1 MDSLKIK
8 LAVMNFL
15 QFAIWGSYLTTMGV
29 FLGSEKVNLG
39 TKIGN
44 FYAAQGWVSLFFP
57 ALMGMVADRWIQAQL
72 LYQICHFLSALFMI
86 GVGFIGIYNPSFYP
100 LFTCFFFAIGFYMAT
115 LSLSYAVAYN
125 ALEKKGYDTEKSFP
139 PIRFFGTAGFIVT
152 MWIVD
157 LCKLISTPYQ
167 FFVAGGIGIVLTLY
181 AFIVPKCEINKDQVQ
196 QSFISRLG
204 LDAFK
209 LFREYKMA
217 AFFIF
222 SMLLGVALQITNSFA
237 NPYIQAFAPIEKY
250 KGTFGVEHSNIIISI
265 SQISECFCILLIPFF
280 LKRFGIKIV
289 MLIAMVAWV
298 FRFFF
303 FGLGNPGSGVFL
315 FIISC
320 IVYGVAFDFFNV
332 SGSLFV
338 NKETDDKIR
347 SSAQGLFMLM
357 TNGIGSII
365 GTYGAQ
371 AIINKYVNKC
381 PDCTNVDVQIKGWRK
396 SWYIFSAYAL
406 IISILFVFLFRY
418 NHKDELKSEEKK
430 NAEEIELGKVEN

>member
-1 MDSLKIK
+1 
-8 LAVMNFL
+8 
-15 QFAIWGSYLTTMGV
+15 
-29 FLGSEKVNLG
+29 
-39 TKIGN
+39 
-44 FYAAQGWVSLFFP
+44 
-57 ALMGMVADRWIQAQL
+57 
-72 LYQICHFLSALFMI
+72 
-86 GVGFIGIYNPSFYP
+86 
-100 LFTCFFFAIGFYMAT
+100 
-115 LSLSYAVAYN
+115 
-125 ALEKKGYDTEKSFP
+125 
-139 PIRFFGTAGFIVT
+139 

-157 LCKLISTPYQ
+157 LLQLKETPYQ
-167 FFVAGGIGIVLTLY
+167 FFIAGGIGIALAIY
-181 AFIVPKCEINKDQVQ
+181 AMFVPKCEINKDAPS
-196 QSFISRLG
+196 QSFVSRLG

-209 LFREYKMA
+209 LFKEYKMA

-222 SMLLGVALQITNSFA
+222 SMLLGVALQITNSYA
-237 NPYIQAFAPIEKY
+237 NPYITSFGKYTNEKGEKIY
-250 KGTFGVEHSNIIISI
+250 EHTLGVRYAGILISL

-280 LKRFGIKIV
+280 LKRYGIKIV

-303 FGLGNPGSGVFL
+303 FGIGNPGLSGVWL
-315 FIISC
+315 FVLSC

-338 NKETDDKIR
+338 NKETDENIR

-371 AIINKYVNKC
+371 AIINH
-381 PDCTNVDVQIKGWRK
+381 NVYDESVKEPIAGWRK
-396 SWYIFSAYAL
+396 SWYIFSAYAAV
-406 IISILFVFLFRY
+406 IAVLFVFLFRY